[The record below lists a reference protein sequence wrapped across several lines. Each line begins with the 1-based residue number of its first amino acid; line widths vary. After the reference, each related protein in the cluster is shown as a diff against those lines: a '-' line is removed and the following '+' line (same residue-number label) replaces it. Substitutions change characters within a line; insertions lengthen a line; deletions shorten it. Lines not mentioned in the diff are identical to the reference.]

1 MSVVKGI
8 RVDAFYVHTFL
19 LAAEYIVYTI
29 FRSNKTLH
37 SDQAIV
43 KGIQAFDITI
53 KTFKMWKQA
62 IEFNTK
68 NKSRIK
74 FDNNFCYHD

>member
-43 KGIQAFDITI
+43 KGIEAFDITI
-53 KTFKMWKQA
+53 KTFKM
-62 IEFNTK
+62 
-68 NKSRIK
+68 
-74 FDNNFCYHD
+74 